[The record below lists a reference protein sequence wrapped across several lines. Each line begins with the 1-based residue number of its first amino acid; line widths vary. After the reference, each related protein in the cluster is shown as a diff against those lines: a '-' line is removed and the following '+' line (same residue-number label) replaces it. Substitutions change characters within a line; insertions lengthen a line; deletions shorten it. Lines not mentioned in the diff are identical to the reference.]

1 MRSPDK
7 RLIVGLSVST
17 VIALVAVAA
26 VSTASQAQFRTNSFS
41 SGPRGGSMMSPSFRA
56 EPRFQRFNNNA
67 PDKIV
72 TGGKGKGKSKG
83 TDVSVTDRGTSDGG
97 SGRRPPRDK
106 RRPPHG
112 PGIGPIIGTGV
123 AIGTLGPTG
132 PAGA

>member
-1 MRSPDK
+1 MRSPAK

-41 SGPRGGSMMSPSFRA
+41 SGPRGGSMMNPSFRA

-72 TGGKGKGKSKG
+72 SGGGKGKGKGKG
-83 TDVSVTDRGTSDGG
+83 TDVSTAEPGNSDGG
-97 SGRRPPRDK
+97 SGRRPPGGK
-106 RRPPHG
+106 QRPPH
-112 PGIGPIIGTGV
+112 GPIIGTG
-123 AIGTLGPTG
+123 
-132 PAGA
+132 

>member
-1 MRSPDK
+1 MRSLDK

-72 TGGKGKGKSKG
+72 TGGGKSKGKSKG
-83 TDVSVTDRGTSDGG
+83 TDVSVTDPGTSDGG
-97 SGRRPPRDK
+97 TGRRPPRDK
-106 RRPPHG
+106 RRPHG
-112 PGIGPIIGTGV
+112 PTIGPAVVTGV
-123 AIGTLGPTG
+123 GVL
-132 PAGA
+132 

>member
-1 MRSPDK
+1 MRSPNK

-41 SGPRGGSMMSPSFRA
+41 SGPRGGSMMNPSFRA

-72 TGGKGKGKSKG
+72 TDGGKGKGKGKSKG
-83 TDVSVTDRGTSDGG
+83 TDVSTAEPGTGDGG
-97 SGRRPPRDK
+97 SGRRPPGDK

-112 PGIGPIIGTGV
+112 PGIGP
-123 AIGTLGPTG
+123 
-132 PAGA
+132 